1 MKNESIYGRLTFTI
15 LSISLLTV
23 MAGAAIAPALGIISD
38 HFSGSP
44 ALLMQLIVSLPALTI
59 ILTNL
64 VFDKLCARFKTRTLA
79 LTGLAMYVLTGCG
92 CFLVDNIWLLLLMR
106 ALLGVSVGIIMPL
119 STGLLAF
126 YFPPEKQAP
135 LMGLSAAMNQAGG
148 VVATFLAGILANI
161 QWNYAFLVYAI
172 GVFAIILV
180 IAFLPNEK
188 LASGGG
194 ISLKLLKRFHPSVV
208 GMFLVMVLFFIY
220 PTTFAISAHSGTTLS
235 NNSITLIMAGLDVVA
250 MLSGLCFGKLMR
262 AARHQIKYMAPAGY
276 ILGYVCLSAG
286 FSLPLLLAGT
296 TLIGFSTGIGVPYL
310 NTIAAMKAGKEA
322 ASTVMPLLSAA
333 LYLGQFISPVL
344 VTPLSELCFGSGDI
358 LGPYKTGVIL
368 GLGFLLQAF
377 LTRNKQVVE

>member
-1 MKNESIYGRLTFTI
+1 MKNQSIYGKLSFTI

-64 VFDKLCARFKTRTLA
+64 VFSKICAKVKTRTLA
-79 LTGLAMYVLTGCG
+79 LTGLILYVLTGCG
-92 CFLVDNIWLLLLMR
+92 CFLFDNIWLLLLMR

-161 QWNYAFLVYAI
+161 QWNCAFLVYAL
-172 GVFAIILV
+172 GAFAIILV

-188 LASGGG
+188 LVCGGG
-194 ISLKLLKRFHPSVV
+194 ISLRLLKRFHPSVV
-208 GMFLVMVLFFIY
+208 GMFLVMVIFFIY
-220 PTTFAISAHSGTTLS
+220 PTTFAISAHEGTSLS

-250 MLSGLCFGKLMR
+250 MLAGLCFGTLMR
-262 AARHQIKYMAPAGY
+262 KFRHQIKYLAPAGY

-286 FSLPLLLAGT
+286 FGLPLLLAGT
-296 TLIGFSTGIGVPYL
+296 TLVGFSTGIGVPYL

-344 VTPLSELCFGSGDI
+344 VTPLSALCFGEDI
-358 LGPYKTGVIL
+358 LGPYRIGVIL
-368 GLGFLLQAF
+368 GLCYLLQAF
-377 LTRNKQVVE
+377 LTRHKQVVE